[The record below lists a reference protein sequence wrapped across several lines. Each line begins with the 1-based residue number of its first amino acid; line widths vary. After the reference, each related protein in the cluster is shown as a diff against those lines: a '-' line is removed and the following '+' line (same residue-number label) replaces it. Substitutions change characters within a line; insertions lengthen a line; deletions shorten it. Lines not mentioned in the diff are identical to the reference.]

1 MAALLG
7 RGSSAPALVV
17 SLPTARVSPAVS
29 PAASL
34 ERSRPSLVHH
44 NLRWHQ
50 LSPAARTG
58 RARRQLTAGPASPHP
73 SLASLLSICGAQ
85 DCLDAFVAEGFVTM
99 GEVKAAELNEADLR
113 ELGVG
118 MKARKLLLQL
128 LAPQPANILPVQL
141 VYRGDFRTGP
151 GEGNFTAIE
160 AALRNIVVQE
170 LGLQAEKAAVT
181 TAEQAVSSVTA
192 STGKIKDQ
200 MNVLIRDEVF
210 LIRDEMSSLRS
221 AVVDAQQ
228 QTLQAQ
234 QQIQEAQQQTV
245 QVQQQ
250 IQEAQQQTLS
260 LLAMLLHDSQRLA
273 DLGHRTFETLR
284 SMAQGDTDVPRLMT
298 ITAVDSAVW
307 KGAWYE
313 NTNSNI
319 ASWLKSKAGISCSF
333 RLHFL
338 CEFCLYRGRSA
349 LFCCSTS
356 RVR

>member
-29 PAASL
+29 PAASP

-221 AVVDAQQ
+221 AVVGAQQ
-228 QTLQAQ
+228 QTL
-234 QQIQEAQQQTV
+234 

-338 CEFCLYRGRSA
+338 CEFYLYRGRSA
-349 LFCCSTS
+349 LFCCCTS

>member
-29 PAASL
+29 PAASP

-221 AVVDAQQ
+221 AVVGAQQ
-228 QTLQAQ
+228 QTL
-234 QQIQEAQQQTV
+234 

>member
-1 MAALLG
+1 
-7 RGSSAPALVV
+7 
-17 SLPTARVSPAVS
+17 
-29 PAASL
+29 
-34 ERSRPSLVHH
+34 
-44 NLRWHQ
+44 
-50 LSPAARTG
+50 
-58 RARRQLTAGPASPHP
+58 
-73 SLASLLSICGAQ
+73 
-85 DCLDAFVAEGFVTM
+85 
-99 GEVKAAELNEADLR
+99 
-113 ELGVG
+113 
-118 MKARKLLLQL
+118 
-128 LAPQPANILPVQL
+128 VQL

-181 TAEQAVSSVTA
+181 TAEQAVSSVAA

-221 AVVDAQQ
+221 AVVGAQQ
-228 QTLQAQ
+228 QTL
-234 QQIQEAQQQTV
+234 

>member
-29 PAASL
+29 PAASP

-181 TAEQAVSSVTA
+181 TAEQTVSSVTA

-221 AVVDAQQ
+221 AVVGAQQ
-228 QTLQAQ
+228 QTL
-234 QQIQEAQQQTV
+234 

>member
-7 RGSSAPALVV
+7 RGSSAPVLVV

-29 PAASL
+29 PAASP

-73 SLASLLSICGAQ
+73 SLASLLSICGEQ

-221 AVVDAQQ
+221 AVVGAQQ
-228 QTLQAQ
+228 QTL
-234 QQIQEAQQQTV
+234 

-349 LFCCSTS
+349 PFCCSTS

>member
-221 AVVDAQQ
+221 AVVGAQQ
-228 QTLQAQ
+228 QTL
-234 QQIQEAQQQTV
+234 

>member
-29 PAASL
+29 PAASP

-221 AVVDAQQ
+221 AVVGAQQ
-228 QTLQAQ
+228 QTL
-234 QQIQEAQQQTV
+234 

-333 RLHFL
+333 LLHFL
-338 CEFCLYRGRSA
+338 CEFYLYRGRSA
-349 LFCCSTS
+349 LFCCCTS

>member
-29 PAASL
+29 PAASP

-99 GEVKAAELNEADLR
+99 GEIKAAALTEADLR

-128 LAPQPANILPVQL
+128 LAPKPANVLPVQL

-170 LGLQAEKAAVT
+170 LGLQVEKAAVT
-181 TAEQAVSSVTA
+181 TAEQIVTSVTA
-192 STGKIKDQ
+192 STGEIKDQ

-221 AVVDAQQ
+221 AVADAQQ
-228 QTLQAQ
+228 QTLQA
-234 QQIQEAQQQTV
+234 
-245 QVQQQ
+245 QQQ

-356 RVR
+356 HVR

>member
-128 LAPQPANILPVQL
+128 LAPPPANILPVQL

-221 AVVDAQQ
+221 AVVGAQQ
-228 QTLQAQ
+228 QTL
-234 QQIQEAQQQTV
+234 

>member
-29 PAASL
+29 PAASP

-118 MKARKLLLQL
+118 MKARKFLLQL

-221 AVVDAQQ
+221 AVVGAQQ
-228 QTLQAQ
+228 QTL
-234 QQIQEAQQQTV
+234 

>member
-29 PAASL
+29 PAASP

-50 LSPAARTG
+50 LSPVARTG

-160 AALRNIVVQE
+160 AALRNIAVQE
-170 LGLQAEKAAVT
+170 LGLQAEKAVVT
-181 TAEQAVSSVTA
+181 TAEQTVSSVTD
-192 STGKIKDQ
+192 STGTIKDQ

-228 QTLQAQ
+228 QTL
-234 QQIQEAQQQTV
+234 

>member
-181 TAEQAVSSVTA
+181 TAEQTVSSVTA
-192 STGKIKDQ
+192 STGTIKDQ

-221 AVVDAQQ
+221 AVVGAQQ
-228 QTLQAQ
+228 QTL
-234 QQIQEAQQQTV
+234 

>member
-29 PAASL
+29 PAASP

-99 GEVKAAELNEADLR
+99 SEVKAAELNEADLR

-118 MKARKLLLQL
+118 MKARKFLLQL

-221 AVVDAQQ
+221 AVVGAQQ
-228 QTLQAQ
+228 QTL
-234 QQIQEAQQQTV
+234 